1 VSPRLGRLPQ
11 PGSEW
16 LKRAADD
23 MSARAKNAPFA
34 FIFFEKRKAFTM
46 EPSETVKVIE
56 IQNLATT
63 EKVYK

>member
-1 VSPRLGRLPQ
+1 
-11 PGSEW
+11 
-16 LKRAADD
+16 

-46 EPSETVKVIE
+46 EPSETVKVIYF
-56 IQNLATT
+56 NDSATT